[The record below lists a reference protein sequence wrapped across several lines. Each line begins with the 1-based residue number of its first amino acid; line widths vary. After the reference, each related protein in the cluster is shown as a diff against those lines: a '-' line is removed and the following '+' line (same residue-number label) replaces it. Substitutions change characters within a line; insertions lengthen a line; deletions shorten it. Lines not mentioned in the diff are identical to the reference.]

1 MHEVGLTEM
10 RRTTDRR
17 CRAIL
22 PLTVGDCCR
31 RTANVLK
38 AKTPLIGNASPGAS
52 QWVLMTPC
60 FFSRLKVK
68 NINITVMKKA
78 KNKIKILMFWS
89 KLGVIDKKNRKCVRA
104 GDKSER
110 PRV

>member
-60 FFSRLKVK
+60 FFSRSLDESE
-68 NINITVMKKA
+68 NINTCDYSVMKKA

-89 KLGVIDKKNRKCVRA
+89 KLGVIDKKNRKCVSR
-104 GDKSER
+104 R
-110 PRV
+110 